1 MSSSIFELFED
12 LRDDSA
18 LTFRLLPRNVTE
30 IRGSL
35 INFNKFTDFVWPD
48 LETNFIFYY
57 FYAS

>member
-48 LETNFIFYY
+48 LETNFIFY
-57 FYAS
+57 